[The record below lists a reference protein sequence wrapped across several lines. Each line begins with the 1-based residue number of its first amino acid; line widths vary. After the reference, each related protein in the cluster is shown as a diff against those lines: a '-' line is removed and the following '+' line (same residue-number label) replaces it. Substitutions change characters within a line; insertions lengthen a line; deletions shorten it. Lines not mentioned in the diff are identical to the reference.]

1 VGKLGRNY
9 YSEHS
14 GERRSF
20 VRERNPAPVYG
31 KSPATGPQIA
41 SWCLAAVGLLLV
53 LWLHLLT
60 ALLAGL
66 LVYELVHTIAP
77 LLQRHFSNDRARVVA
92 VVVLSTLIVGI
103 LTAAIF
109 GLVAFFRGETGN
121 LPALFQKMADIV
133 EGTRNALPSWIVASL
148 PTSPVELR
156 VVIVEWLR
164 EHGPE
169 LQLAGKQA
177 GRAFAHILIGMI
189 IGAMISLREVTPLR
203 AGKPLAFALNERVAR
218 LGNCFR
224 RVVFAQ
230 IRISAFNTL
239 FTAIY
244 LALVLPLFGI
254 HLPFTKTLIVVTFI
268 AGLLPVIGNLI
279 SNTVIVIVSLA
290 HSPDVA
296 FGSLAFLVIIHKLEY
311 FLNAR
316 IVGSQI
322 QAKAWE
328 LLLAMLA
335 MESAFG
341 LPGVVAAPIYYAY
354 IKNELAA
361 RELV

>member
-1 VGKLGRNY
+1 MGKLGRNY

-14 GERRSF
+14 GERRSY
-20 VRERNPAPVYG
+20 VRERNPAPAYG
-31 KSPATGPQIA
+31 KHPTAPQIA
-41 SWCLAAVGLLLV
+41 SWCLAAAGLV
-53 LWLHLLT
+53 LVLRLHLMT

-77 LLQRHFSNDRARVVA
+77 LLQRHFSNERARVVA
-92 VVVLSTLIVGI
+92 VVVLSAAIVGL
-103 LTAAIF
+103 LTAGIV
-109 GLVAFFRGETGN
+109 GLIAFFRGEAGN

-133 EGTRNALPSWIVASL
+133 EGTRNALPPWLVASL

-169 LQLAGKQA
+169 LQLAGKEA

-189 IGAMISLREVTPLR
+189 IGAMISLREATPFR
-203 AGKPLAFALNERVAR
+203 SGKPLAAALNERVTR

-230 IRISAFNTL
+230 VRISAFNTL

-244 LALVLPLFGI
+244 LVVVLPLFSV
-254 HLPFTKTLIVVTFI
+254 HLPFTKTMIVVTFI

-290 HSPDVA
+290 HSPHVA
-296 FGSLAFLVIIHKLEY
+296 MASLTFLIVIHKLEY

-322 QAKAWE
+322 HAKAWE
-328 LLLAMLA
+328 LLLAMLT

-354 IKNELAA
+354 LKNELAA